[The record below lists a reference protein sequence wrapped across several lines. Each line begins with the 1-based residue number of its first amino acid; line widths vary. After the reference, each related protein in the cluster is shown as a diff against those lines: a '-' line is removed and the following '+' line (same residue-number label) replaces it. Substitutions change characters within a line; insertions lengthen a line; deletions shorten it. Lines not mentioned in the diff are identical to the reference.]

1 MNDQIHKAS
10 EGNSSCSV
18 KVYGNE
24 FLSRTQCNMLRGVAI
39 LGIFLHN
46 YCHWLNPVVKEN
58 EYTFTQYNVDRFTQ
72 AMLHPDVLF
81 PLHILSFFGHYG
93 VPVFLFLS
101 AYGLARKYE
110 NASSVPS
117 QSVTESR
124 LAAFGEATGGLNFI
138 VFHFLKLFKMM
149 LIGFVLFTMVD
160 ALIPPSFHYKFINII
175 AQLGMFNNL
184 LPEPDRIIWPGPY
197 WFFGL
202 MLQLYVVY
210 RLLMYRRHWSVT
222 VMLIVCCWLVQAF
235 CDPEGEIINRIRY
248 NFVGGMLPFGAGYL
262 YARYGRVC
270 SKPAYAAVLLLSTV
284 AVVVFSYNFQAWFFV
299 PLFVCF
305 GSIAMVKLLPERGTA
320 VSWLAWMGSLSA
332 ALFVC
337 HPVIRK
343 IFIPYSRRGDVYT
356 GLLLY
361 VIASIAVAWVVRELM
376 KRIPDMHLK

>member
-1 MNDQIHKAS
+1 MNDQVHKAS
-10 EGNSSCSV
+10 EENSSCAV
-18 KVYGNE
+18 KACGNE
-24 FLSRTQCNMLRGVAI
+24 LLSRTQCNLLRGVAI

-58 EYTFTQYNVDRFTQ
+58 EYTFTQYNVERFTQ

-81 PLHILSFFGHYG
+81 PLHVLSFFGHYG

-101 AYGLARKYE
+101 AYGLVRKYE
-110 NASSVPS
+110 SGSSIPS
-117 QSVTESR
+117 QRVTESR
-124 LAAFGEATGGLNFI
+124 FAVFSGAGEGLNFI
-138 VFHFLKLFKMM
+138 VSHFLKLFKMM
-149 LIGFVLFTMVD
+149 LIGFVLFTIVD
-160 ALIPPSFHYKFINII
+160 ALTPPSFHYKFVNII

-184 LPEPDRIIWPGPY
+184 LPDPDRVIWPGPY

-222 VMLIVCCWLVQAF
+222 VTLIVCCWLVQAF
-235 CDPEGEIINRIRY
+235 CDPEGETINRIRY

-262 YARYGRVC
+262 YARFGREC
-270 SKPAYAAVLLLSTV
+270 SKPAYAAVLLLSAV
-284 AVVVFSYNFQAWFFV
+284 AIVAFSYNFQTWFSV

-305 GSIAMVKLLPERGTA
+305 GCVAAVKLLPELVTA
-320 VSWLAWMGSLSA
+320 VSWIACMVSLSA

-361 VIASIAVAWVVRELM
+361 VIASIAVAWAVRELM
-376 KRIPDMHLK
+376 KRIPDTRLK

>member
-24 FLSRTQCNMLRGVAI
+24 LLSRTQCNILRGVAI

-46 YCHWLNPVVKEN
+46 YCHWLNLVVKEN

-72 AMLHPDVLF
+72 AMLHPDILF

-110 NASSVPS
+110 KASSVPS
-117 QSVTESR
+117 QRVIEPR
-124 LAAFGEATGGLNFI
+124 LIAFGEATGGLDFI
-138 VFHFLKLFKMM
+138 VSHFLKLFKMM
-149 LIGFVLFTMVD
+149 LIGFVLFTIVD
-160 ALIPPSFHYKFINII
+160 ALTPPSFHYKFINII

-284 AVVVFSYNFQAWFFV
+284 TVVVFSYNFQAWFFV

>member
-1 MNDQIHKAS
+1 MNDQVHKAS
-10 EGNSSCSV
+10 EENSSCAV
-18 KVYGNE
+18 KACGNE
-24 FLSRTQCNMLRGVAI
+24 LLSRTQCNLLRGVAI

-58 EYTFTQYNVDRFTQ
+58 EYTFTRYNVERFTQ

-81 PLHILSFFGHYG
+81 PLHVLSFFGHYG

-101 AYGLARKYE
+101 AYGLVRKYE
-110 NASSVPS
+110 SGSSIPF
-117 QSVTESR
+117 QGVTESR
-124 LAAFGEATGGLNFI
+124 FAVFSGASEGLNFI
-138 VFHFLKLFKMM
+138 VSHFLKLFKMM
-149 LIGFVLFTMVD
+149 LIGCVLFTIVD
-160 ALIPPSFHYKFINII
+160 ALTPPSFHYKFVNII

-184 LPEPDRIIWPGPY
+184 LPDPDRIIWPGPY

-210 RLLMYRRHWSVT
+210 RLLMYRRHWSVVVT
-222 VMLIVCCWLVQAF
+222 LIVCCWLVQAF
-235 CDPEGEIINRIRY
+235 CDPEGETINRIRY

-262 YARYGRVC
+262 YARFGREC
-270 SKPAYAAVLLLSTV
+270 SKPAYAAVLLLSGV
-284 AVVVFSYNFQAWFFV
+284 AVVAFSYNFQTWFSV

-305 GSIAMVKLLPERGTA
+305 GCVAAVKLLPERGTA

-361 VIASIAVAWVVRELM
+361 VIASIAVAWAVRELM
-376 KRIPDMHLK
+376 KRIPDTRLK